1 MYFEISHFTEY
12 HYAEPATL
20 SPQILRLRAREDG
33 TQRLL
38 DFRLEVEP
46 PPSRVSVQIEPDGN
60 TSLLASFSQP
70 ISNLRVNAYS
80 IVETHRTNPFD
91 FVITALPAMH
101 LPARYDERLASVL
114 APSLNP
120 GDGPVVR
127 ALAEK
132 LAEDASYDTLQ
143 FLTLLNRHLVEN
155 MRVTLRLYGDPMAP
169 DECLS
174 LGEGACRDLAMVF
187 IAACRHMGIA
197 ARFVSGYQMTDPNE
211 HERHMHA
218 WAEVYLPGGGWRGF
232 DPTHGIAVDDRFVSV
247 AASPIPALASPI
259 EGWYTP
265 NTIPSRMKIDLD
277 VRSSCPI
284 PNNASAEEPMADPR
298 HEGSAP
304 AGTAAS

>member
-33 TQRLL
+33 TQRLH
-38 DFRLEVEP
+38 DFRLDVEP
-46 PPSRVSVQIEPDGN
+46 SPSRVSVQVEPDGN

-70 ISNLRVNAYS
+70 LSNLRVHAYS
-80 IVETHRTNPFD
+80 TVETHRTNPFD
-91 FVITALPAMH
+91 FVITSLSAMH
-101 LPARYDERLASVL
+101 LPALYDARLATVL
-114 APSLNP
+114 APSLSAS
-120 GDGPVVR
+120 DGPAVK

-132 LAEDASYDTLQ
+132 LAGDAGYDTLQ
-143 FLTLLNRHLVEN
+143 FLTLLNRHIVEN

-211 HERHMHA
+211 EEHHMHA

-232 DPTHGIAVDDRFVSV
+232 DPTHGIAVDDRFVAV

-284 PNNASAEEPMADPR
+284 PSNTEAGKPSAHPR
-298 HEGSAP
+298 HEGSASTGS
-304 AGTAAS
+304 AVS